1 MRFLPVAL
9 AVVELEVRLYGIGMG
24 DLAAFL
30 LLLGDIEERLRV
42 GDGKVGVVHLAGGG
56 GHAVKV
62 LHHGADEAAGGEI
75 GAGVRGG
82 LSGHG
87 AVVVGAFGGGVEI
100 GVSGDVVVI
109 DMDAVVGNEGAA
121 RRAIG
126 LGVDVLAEAVDRGQ
140 QRSLGLFGVLTRE
153 QRFDIGVE
161 GLLAVFLRA
170 RHSVLEG

>member
-1 MRFLPVAL
+1 
-9 AVVELEVRLYGIGMG
+9 
-24 DLAAFL
+24 
-30 LLLGDIEERLRV
+30 
-42 GDGKVGVVHLAGGG
+42 VHLAGGG
-56 GHAVKV
+56 GHGVVV
-62 LHHGADEAAGGEI
+62 LHDGADEAAGGEI
-75 GAGVRGG
+75 GAGARGG
-82 LSGHG
+82 LGGHG

-140 QRSLGLFGVLTRE
+140 QRSLGLFGVLARE

-170 RHSVLEG
+170 LHGVLEGEAQGRGGVRRGLGPGGAGEEREGSARDRQEMRHRCEFSIEFGR